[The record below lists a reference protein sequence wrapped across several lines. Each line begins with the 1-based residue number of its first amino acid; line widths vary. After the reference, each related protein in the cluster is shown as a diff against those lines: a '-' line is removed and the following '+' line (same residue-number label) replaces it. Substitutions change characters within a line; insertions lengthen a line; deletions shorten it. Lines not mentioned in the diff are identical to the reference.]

1 MKGKL
6 KTVLFGFDKKET
18 LNYIE
23 NYQRE
28 SHRKISALE
37 DEISAIKEQAEALKL
52 ENEAF
57 EKELTSVKDRLEAA
71 ENEAIAIKKAS
82 DEKDKR
88 YIDEI
93 NETYQQLEIMRDN
106 MKTALD
112 SFIKQVDNI
121 NDNLENT
128 KNAIDT
134 NSQNESV
141 NDKIMYI

>member
-28 SHRKISALE
+28 SRRKISALE
-37 DEISAIKEQAEALKL
+37 DELSAIKEQAEALKS

-88 YIDEI
+88 YIYEI

-112 SFIKQVDNI
+112 NFIKQVDKI

-128 KNAIDT
+128 KKAIDT

>member
-28 SHRKISALE
+28 SHHKISALE
-37 DEISAIKEQAEALKL
+37 QELSAIKEQAETLKS
-52 ENEAF
+52 ENVAF
-57 EKELTSVKDRLEAA
+57 ESELIEVKKRLDDA
-71 ENEAIAIKKAS
+71 EKEAIAIKKVS
-82 DEKDKR
+82 DEKDKK

-93 NETYQQLEIMRDN
+93 DETYKQLEIMRGN

-112 SFIKQVDNI
+112 SFIKQVDSI

-134 NSQNESV
+134 DIKNESV

>member
-28 SHRKISALE
+28 SQRKISALE
-37 DEISAIKEQAEALKL
+37 DEISAIKEQAEALKS

-88 YIDEI
+88 YIYEI
-93 NETYQQLEIMRDN
+93 DETYQQLEIMRDN
-106 MKTALD
+106 LKTALD
-112 SFIKQVDNI
+112 NFIKQVDNI

-134 NSQNESV
+134 NSQNESI

>member
-28 SHRKISALE
+28 SQRKISALE
-37 DEISAIKEQAEALKL
+37 DELSAIKEQAEALKS
-52 ENEAF
+52 ENKAF
-57 EKELTSVKDRLEAA
+57 EKELTSVKERLEAA

-93 NETYQQLEIMRDN
+93 DETYQQLEIMRDN

-128 KNAIDT
+128 KNSIDT
-134 NSQNESV
+134 NSQNDSV

>member
-28 SHRKISALE
+28 SQRKISALE
-37 DEISAIKEQAEALKL
+37 DEISAIKEQAEALKS

-57 EKELTSVKDRLEAA
+57 EKELTTFKDRLEAA

-88 YIDEI
+88 YIYEI

>member
-28 SHRKISALE
+28 SQRKISALE
-37 DEISAIKEQAEALKL
+37 DELSAIKEQAEALKS

-88 YIDEI
+88 YIYEI
-93 NETYQQLEIMRDN
+93 NETYQQLEIMRGN

>member
-37 DEISAIKEQAEALKL
+37 DEISAIKEQAEALKS

-71 ENEAIAIKKAS
+71 ENEAITIKKAS

-88 YIDEI
+88 YIYEI

-128 KNAIDT
+128 KNSIDT

>member
-28 SHRKISALE
+28 SQRKISALE
-37 DEISAIKEQAEALKL
+37 DELSAIKEQAEALKS

-93 NETYQQLEIMRDN
+93 DETYQQLEIMRDN

-128 KNAIDT
+128 KNSIDT

>member
-37 DEISAIKEQAEALKL
+37 DELSAIKEQAEALKSK
-52 ENEAF
+52 NEAF
-57 EKELTSVKDRLEAA
+57 EKELISVNDRLEAA

-93 NETYQQLEIMRDN
+93 DETYQQLEIMRDN

-128 KNAIDT
+128 KNAINT

>member
-28 SHRKISALE
+28 SQRKISALE
-37 DEISAIKEQAEALKL
+37 DEISAIKEQAEALKS
-52 ENEAF
+52 ENKAF

-71 ENEAIAIKKAS
+71 ENEAITIKKAS

-88 YIDEI
+88 YIYEI

-128 KNAIDT
+128 KNSIDT

>member
-28 SHRKISALE
+28 SQRKRSALE
-37 DEISAIKEQAEALKL
+37 DEISAIKEQAEALKS

-57 EKELTSVKDRLEAA
+57 EKELISVKDRLEAA

-93 NETYQQLEIMRDN
+93 DETYQQLEIMRDN
-106 MKTALD
+106 LKTALD
-112 SFIKQVDNI
+112 NFIKQVDNI

-134 NSQNESV
+134 NSQNESI

>member
-28 SHRKISALE
+28 SQRRISALE
-37 DEISAIKEQAEALKL
+37 DELSAIKEQAEALKS

-57 EKELTSVKDRLEAA
+57 EKELISVKDRLEAA

-88 YIDEI
+88 YIYEI

-128 KNAIDT
+128 KNSIDT

>member
-1 MKGKL
+1 M

-28 SHRKISALE
+28 SHHKISALE
-37 DEISAIKEQAEALKL
+37 QELSAIKEQAETLKS
-52 ENEAF
+52 ENVAF
-57 EKELTSVKDRLEAA
+57 ESELIEIKKRLDDA
-71 ENEAIAIKKAS
+71 EKEAIAIKKVS
-82 DEKDKR
+82 DEKDKK

-93 NETYQQLEIMRDN
+93 DETYKQLEIMRGN

-112 SFIKQVDNI
+112 SFIKQVDSI

-134 NSQNESV
+134 DIKNESV

>member
-28 SHRKISALE
+28 SQRKISALE
-37 DEISAIKEQAEALKL
+37 DEISAIKEQAEALKS

-57 EKELTSVKDRLEAA
+57 EKELISVKDRLEAA

-88 YIDEI
+88 YIYEI

-128 KNAIDT
+128 KNSIDT

>member
-37 DEISAIKEQAEALKL
+37 DEISAIKEQAEALKS

-57 EKELTSVKDRLEAA
+57 EKELTTVKDRLEAA

-106 MKTALD
+106 LKTALD

-128 KNAIDT
+128 KNSIDT

>member
-28 SHRKISALE
+28 SQRKISALE
-37 DEISAIKEQAEALKL
+37 GEISAIKEQAEALKS

-88 YIDEI
+88 YIYEI

-112 SFIKQVDNI
+112 NFIKQVDNI

>member
-37 DEISAIKEQAEALKL
+37 DELSAIKEQAEALKS

-88 YIDEI
+88 YINEI
-93 NETYQQLEIMRDN
+93 DETYQQLEIMRDN

-128 KNAIDT
+128 KNSIDT

>member
-37 DEISAIKEQAEALKL
+37 QELYAIKEQAEVLKS
-52 ENEAF
+52 ENAAF
-57 EKELTSVKDRLEAA
+57 EKELISVKNRLEAA
-71 ENEAIAIKKAS
+71 EKESIAIKKAS
-82 DEKDKR
+82 DEKDKK

-93 NETYQQLEIMRDN
+93 DETYKQLEIMRDN
-106 MKTALD
+106 MKDALD
-112 SFIKQVDNI
+112 NFIKQVDNI

-134 NSQNESV
+134 NSQNKSV
-141 NDKIMYI
+141 NDKIMCI

>member
-28 SHRKISALE
+28 SQRKISALE
-37 DEISAIKEQAEALKL
+37 DEISSIKEQAEALKS
-52 ENEAF
+52 ENKAF

-88 YIDEI
+88 YIYEI

-128 KNAIDT
+128 KNSIDT

>member
-28 SHRKISALE
+28 SQRKISALE

-88 YIDEI
+88 YIYEI

-128 KNAIDT
+128 KNSIDT

>member
-28 SHRKISALE
+28 SQRKISALE
-37 DEISAIKEQAEALKL
+37 DEISAIKEQAEALKS

-57 EKELTSVKDRLEAA
+57 EKELTTVKDRLEAA

-88 YIDEI
+88 YIYEI

>member
-28 SHRKISALE
+28 SQRKISALE
-37 DEISAIKEQAEALKL
+37 DEISAIKEQAEALKS

-57 EKELTSVKDRLEAA
+57 EKELISVKDRLEAA

-88 YIDEI
+88 YIYEI
-93 NETYQQLEIMRDN
+93 NETYQQLKIMRDN

-128 KNAIDT
+128 KNSIDT

>member
-6 KTVLFGFDKKET
+6 KTVLFGFNKKET

-28 SHRKISALE
+28 SHHKISALE
-37 DEISAIKEQAEALKL
+37 QELSAIKEQAEMLKS
-52 ENEAF
+52 ENVAF
-57 EKELTSVKDRLEAA
+57 ESELIEVKKRLDDA
-71 ENEAIAIKKAS
+71 EKEAISIKKVS
-82 DEKDKR
+82 DEKDKK

-93 NETYQQLEIMRDN
+93 DETYKQLEIMRGN

-112 SFIKQVDNI
+112 SFIKQVDSI

-134 NSQNESV
+134 DIKNESV

>member
-128 KNAIDT
+128 KNSIDT

>member
-28 SHRKISALE
+28 SQRKISALE
-37 DEISAIKEQAEALKL
+37 DEISAIKEQAEALKS

-88 YIDEI
+88 YIYEI

-128 KNAIDT
+128 KNSIDT

>member
-37 DEISAIKEQAEALKL
+37 DELSAIKEQAEALKS

-57 EKELTSVKDRLEAA
+57 EKELISVKDRLEAA

-88 YIDEI
+88 YIYEI

-128 KNAIDT
+128 KNSIDT

>member
-37 DEISAIKEQAEALKL
+37 DELSAIKEQAEALKS

-88 YIDEI
+88 YIYEI

-128 KNAIDT
+128 KNSIDT

-141 NDKIMYI
+141 NGKIMYI

>member
-37 DEISAIKEQAEALKL
+37 DELSAIKEQAEALKS

-57 EKELTSVKDRLEAA
+57 EKELTSVKDRLESA

-88 YIDEI
+88 YIYEI

-128 KNAIDT
+128 KNSIDT

>member
-28 SHRKISALE
+28 SQRKISALE
-37 DEISAIKEQAEALKL
+37 DEISAIKEQAEALKS

-57 EKELTSVKDRLEAA
+57 EKELISVKDRLEAA

-93 NETYQQLEIMRDN
+93 DETYQQLEIMRDN

-128 KNAIDT
+128 KNSIDT
-134 NSQNESV
+134 NSQNESI